1 MPLRHLFDTDLEPDP
16 QAPPVVPAEGRI
28 GELLGS
34 GHGRV
39 AGPLEGRIE
48 WSFFEDVGETA
59 CRANPGGF
67 IETTD
72 GARIRFDAMG
82 YATRR
87 EPDDPN
93 WTLTASLRFDTDDP
107 RYAWL
112 RDTLGVWEGS
122 FVEDEGRAS
131 YRAYVV
137 TEDA

>member
-1 MPLRHLFDTDLEPDP
+1 MALRHLFDTDLEPDP
-16 QAPPVVPAEGRI
+16 QASPVVPADGRI

-39 AGPLEGRIE
+39 SGPLAGTIE

-59 CRANPGGF
+59 CLANPGGY
-67 IETTD
+67 IHTDD

-82 YATRR
+82 YATRSD
-87 EPDDPN
+87 PGDPN
-93 WTLTASLRFDTDDP
+93 WTLTASLRFDTEDD

-122 FVEDEGRAS
+122 FVETEGRAS

-137 TEDA
+137 SDGA